1 VYRYGFNGKEE
12 DSSGEWGSKSHYD
25 YGFRIYNPSIAKFL
39 SVDPLTK
46 SYPKLTPY
54 QFASNR
60 PIDGIDLDG
69 LEYWNSTS
77 IYSEGLNVA
86 VGNFFGG
93 NIGISKG
100 TAWDMIGKTQFKT
113 YSAVW
118 PGNQNLEESS
128 HNPRM
133 IAGAEVSMDGGFSF
147 AFNKPTFSKAMEAI
161 GVSMSTVSA
170 KWGLG
175 GSVQIGENLFGIRFG
190 AGIGGS
196 IKTGDQSVIFES
208 ISISNSESEGIEMGK
223 DWYLSSPVYIGEEG
237 KKPTE
242 AFSEIMVDGKSTG
255 VKVFSGVIESGNGSD
270 FKSDGLW
277 KSQSYSEKEMEYD
290 K

>member
-1 VYRYGFNGKEE
+1 
-12 DSSGEWGSKSHYD
+12 
-25 YGFRIYNPSIAKFL
+25 
-39 SVDPLTK
+39 
-46 SYPKLTPY
+46 
-54 QFASNR
+54 
-60 PIDGIDLDG
+60 
-69 LEYWNSTS
+69 
-77 IYSEGLNVA
+77 
-86 VGNFFGG
+86 
-93 NIGISKG
+93 
-100 TAWDMIGKTQFKT
+100 
-113 YSAVW
+113 VW